1 MARLKR
7 NDSSR
12 CGCVCSIAPSDVIEG
27 ANFGSHIAGP
37 SSRSKDTAGHI
48 KRTAGEGSHAFD
60 SFPLPSSSQ
69 TSTNSF
75 PAPACARGGRVARVG
90 RAVAPLRAVAPAR
103 WPGPLRLAPG
113 ARPYHGPI
121 MGESA
126 RPPRP
131 PAATPS
137 CCQKNF
143 VVKVFI
149 NHPPP
154 LNSERFQLKCD
165 TPETKELPG
174 RGGGGE
180 RGDFIEIQQ
189 VTESR

>member
-1 MARLKR
+1 MAHTLQAPAAAARTQKGASREQLARGLMRSIPSPYPPRHKR
-7 NDSSR
+7 
-12 CGCVCSIAPSDVIEG
+12 
-27 ANFGSHIAGP
+27 
-37 SSRSKDTAGHI
+37 
-48 KRTAGEGSHAFD
+48 
-60 SFPLPSSSQ
+60 
-69 TSTNSF
+69 TNSF
-75 PAPACARGGRVARVG
+75 PGPACARGGRVARAG
-90 RAVAPLRAVAPAR
+90 RAVVPLPAVAPAR

-126 RPPRP
+126 LPPRP
-131 PAATPS
+131 PA

>member
-1 MARLKR
+1 MAHTLQDPAAAAARTQKGA
-7 NDSSR
+7 SR
-12 CGCVCSIAPSDVIEG
+12 EQ
-27 ANFGSHIAGP
+27 
-37 SSRSKDTAGHI
+37 
-48 KRTAGEGSHAFD
+48 
-60 SFPLPSSSQ
+60 L
-69 TSTNSF
+69 
-75 PAPACARGGRVARVG
+75 ARGLMRSIPSPYPPRHKRRQTPFQLQPVLAAAGLREWVA
-90 RAVAPLRAVAPAR
+90 LRAVAPAR

-174 RGGGGE
+174 GE
-180 RGDFIEIQQ
+180 EEEREGISLKFNK
-189 VTESR
+189 

>member
-75 PAPACARGGRVARVG
+75 PGSSLCARRQGRESGARSSSAPRRGTGQMAGSAAAGSRRAAIMALSWGKYGALIVGTALRCSAGGCAAPQARAPVARP
-90 RAVAPLRAVAPAR
+90 APRHRTPAR
-103 WPGPLRLAPG
+103 KAD
-113 ARPYHGPI
+113 AR
-121 MGESA
+121 
-126 RPPRP
+126 
-131 PAATPS
+131 
-137 CCQKNF
+137 
-143 VVKVFI
+143 V
-149 NHPPP
+149 
-154 LNSERFQLKCD
+154 
-165 TPETKELPG
+165 
-174 RGGGGE
+174 
-180 RGDFIEIQQ
+180 
-189 VTESR
+189 